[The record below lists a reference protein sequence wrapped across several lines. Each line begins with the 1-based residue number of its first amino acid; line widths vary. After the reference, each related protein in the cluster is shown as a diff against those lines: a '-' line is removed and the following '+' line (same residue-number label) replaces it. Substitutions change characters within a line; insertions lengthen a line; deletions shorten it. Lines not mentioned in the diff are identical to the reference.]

1 MISPELCLRMA
12 QYNRWMNERLYA
24 LCADLADGARKED
37 RQAVFRSMHGTLNH
51 LMVGD
56 RIWMGRFVGPP
67 FTVASL
73 DTELHSDFQEL
84 RTARQKLDAEILTWA
99 ESLDEARLAAE
110 FSFTTMVNPMRRTM
124 PLWFA
129 VQHFYNHQTHHRGQ
143 LTTLLSQAGVD
154 IGVTDLLLLPE
165 APVRLIPADA

>member
-1 MISPELCLRMA
+1 MISPEFCLRMA

-24 LCADLADGARKED
+24 LCADLPDSVRKED
-37 RQAVFRSMHGTLNH
+37 RQAPFHSMHGTLNH

-56 RIWMGRFVGPP
+56 RLWLGRFVRKP
-67 FTVASL
+67 FVVASL
-73 DTELHSDFQEL
+73 DTELYTDFLEL
-84 RTARQKLDAEILTWA
+84 RAARQELDAEILAWA
-99 ESLDEARLAAE
+99 ETLDEALLAE
-110 FSFTTMVNPMRRTM
+110 DLMFTPVVSPERRVL

-154 IGVTDLLLLPE
+154 IGVTDLLVLPE
-165 APVRLIPADA
+165 GPLRMEPIPA